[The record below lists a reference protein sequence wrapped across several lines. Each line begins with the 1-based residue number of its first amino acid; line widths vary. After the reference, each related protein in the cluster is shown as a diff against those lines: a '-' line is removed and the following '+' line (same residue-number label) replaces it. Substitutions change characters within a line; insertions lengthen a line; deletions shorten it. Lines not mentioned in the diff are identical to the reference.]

1 MLQER
6 INNAH
11 GILVHMTQANV
22 SNAHGILVHMMH
34 DARRFSSRDVRSEM
48 DSGDLI
54 CAPCAQSFHVHL
66 CPNLT

>member
-1 MLQER
+1 
-6 INNAH
+6 
-11 GILVHMTQANV
+11 MTD
-22 SNAHGILVHMMH
+22 LVHMMH